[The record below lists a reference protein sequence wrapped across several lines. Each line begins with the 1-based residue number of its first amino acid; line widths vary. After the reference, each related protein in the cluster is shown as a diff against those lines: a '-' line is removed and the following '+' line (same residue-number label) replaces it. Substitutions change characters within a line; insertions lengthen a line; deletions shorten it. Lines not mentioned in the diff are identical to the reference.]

1 MPHRHS
7 LYEIYLIITRLYV
20 EDIRHIEIHQYLDYI
35 VIVTIHSPFG
45 TVIVTC
51 VCPFQMLFEHGQTP
65 FYSGF
70 CMKKH
75 MQKHLE
81 RGDCE

>member
-1 MPHRHS
+1 
-7 LYEIYLIITRLYV
+7 
-20 EDIRHIEIHQYLDYI
+20 
-35 VIVTIHSPFG
+35 
-45 TVIVTC
+45 
-51 VCPFQMLFEHGQTP
+51 MLFEHGQTP